1 MTWPSAANIMVQI
14 VILARLVEPSVHK
27 EVTDM
32 NSYEVILMFYPD
44 AESEKREKQYERLKG
59 IIAGAGEIKSEDE
72 WGMRK
77 LAYEIED
84 YKEAYYIL
92 VEFDADPGI
101 IKEFSRIASI
111 SDTVMREMVVRVDE

>member
-1 MTWPSAANIMVQI
+1 MDQI
-14 VILARLVEPSVHK
+14 VILARLIEPSVHK
-27 EVTDM
+27 EVTDL
-32 NSYEVILMFYPD
+32 NNYEVILMFYPD

-92 VEFDADPGI
+92 VEFDADPSI

>member
-1 MTWPSAANIMVQI
+1 MTWPSAANIMNQI
-14 VILARLVEPSVHK
+14 VILARIVEPSVHK

-59 IIAGAGEIKSEDE
+59 IITGAGVIKSEDE

-92 VEFDADPGI
+92 VEFDAEPGI